1 MRCLKTQRVLV
12 TQSCLT
18 LCDPMNPT
26 RLLCPWNSAGK
37 NIGEG
42 SHSLFQGIF
51 STQRP
56 NLDLLHFRQI
66 LHCLGHQGSNR
77 QRKSGKEYLKGNIE
91 CSENL
96 GFSRLKNETQ
106 ISTSWRKI
114 KWYFEFKMPSM
125 TWPHGKNQIEGLIL
139 KTDSQKWQNMN
150 MTVARLV
157 KNTEQLKIGLS
168 RSLKLDK
175 ILL

>member
-1 MRCLKTQRVLV
+1 MKLK
-12 TQSCLT
+12 SPPAE
-18 LCDPMNPT
+18 D
-26 RLLCPWNSAGK
+26 
-37 NIGEG
+37 
-42 SHSLFQGIF
+42 
-51 STQRP
+51 
-56 NLDLLHFRQI
+56 
-66 LHCLGHQGSNR
+66 
-77 QRKSGKEYLKGNIE
+77 
-91 CSENL
+91 
-96 GFSRLKNETQ
+96 
-106 ISTSWRKI
+106 KI